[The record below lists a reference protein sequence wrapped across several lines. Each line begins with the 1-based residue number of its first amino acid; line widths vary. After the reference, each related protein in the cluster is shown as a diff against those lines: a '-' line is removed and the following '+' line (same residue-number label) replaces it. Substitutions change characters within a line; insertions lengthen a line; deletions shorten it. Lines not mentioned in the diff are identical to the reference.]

1 MSMFTILRALGPI
14 DARTVRRDSMLKW
27 MIFLPLVVALILR
40 LLLPWVTERIL
51 NSLGFDLTPYYPVL
65 YGYMVFMT
73 PVLFGVMIG
82 FLLLD
87 ERDDDTLTAL
97 KVTPMT
103 MNGYLT
109 YRLGVPTIL
118 SIILFPPVMWLAGVT
133 NIALGGLLLM
143 AIMAAPLAPMY
154 TLFLAAFAINKV
166 QGFAMMKSTGIFLI
180 APLVA
185 YFIVEPWQWLFGI
198 FPTYWPVKL
207 FWMLGAGESG
217 ILLVFIIGMVYQLL
231 IVGIL
236 LRHFNQVM
244 HRA

>member
-1 MSMFTILRALGPI
+1 MSMFTVLRALGPI
-14 DARTVRRDSMLKW
+14 DARNVRRDSMLKW
-27 MIFLPLVVALILR
+27 MIFMPLVVALILR
-40 LLLPWVTERIL
+40 FLLPWVAAGL
-51 NSLGFDLTPYYPVL
+51 QSSLGFDLVPYYPVI

-109 YRLGVPTIL
+109 YRLGVPIIL
-118 SIILFPPVMWLAGVT
+118 SIMLFPPVMWLAGVT
-133 NIALGGLLLM
+133 TISVGGLLLM
-143 AIMAAPLAPMY
+143 AILAAPLAPMY
-154 TLFLAAFAINKV
+154 TLFLAAFATNKV
-166 QGFAMMKSTGIFLI
+166 QGFAMMKGTGVLLI

-185 YFIVEPWQWLFGI
+185 YFIAEPWQWLFGI

-207 FWMLGAGESG
+207 YWMLAAGEAG
-217 ILLVFIIGMVYQLL
+217 IWLVFIIGMAYQLL

-236 LRHFNQVM
+236 LRRFNQIM
-244 HRA
+244 YRA